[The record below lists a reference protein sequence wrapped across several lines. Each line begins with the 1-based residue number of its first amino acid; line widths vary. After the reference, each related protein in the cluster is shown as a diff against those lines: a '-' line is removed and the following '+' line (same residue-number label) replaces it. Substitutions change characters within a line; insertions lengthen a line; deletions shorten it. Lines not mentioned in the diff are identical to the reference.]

1 MHLIQD
7 ENGNP
12 CPHSHEHEHAH
23 THTYEHTHPHSHEHG
38 HEDEHDH
45 SHEGEHGHC
54 HGHAEDA
61 GCESHCGGCGHAGH
75 GHEGHSHA
83 DGAEVS
89 GDKMTALLDY
99 MLKHNEHHAAELDQ
113 VAGKL
118 QAEGKAAVADQI
130 KKAVDEFQKGNLYLS
145 LALSMVKEL

>member
-7 ENGNP
+7 ENGNL

-45 SHEGEHGHC
+45 VHEGEHGH
-54 HGHAEDA
+54 AEDT
-61 GCESHCGGCGHAGH
+61 GCASHCGGCGGHAGH
-75 GHEGHSHA
+75 EHEGHTHA
-83 DGAEVS
+83 HGEEVS

-118 QAEGKAAVADQI
+118 QAEGKGAAAEQI
-130 KKAVDEFQKGNLYLS
+130 KKAVDEFHKGNLYLS
-145 LALSMVKEL
+145 LALSMVKEP